1 MADRP
6 SDGASRDTALRVEQ
20 AFASVADGH
29 DSTHEQLQKAV
40 CAFVDAR
47 KGSGS
52 GPEQLIVQL
61 KQMANATRL
70 ATGRYF
76 RPTPKEPGVD
86 ADVVALAVRW
96 CIEHYYREEPRVR

>member
-1 MADRP
+1 MADQP
-6 SDGASRDTALRVEQ
+6 SEGDPRDTAFLVEQ

-61 KQMANATRL
+61 KQMANATGL
-70 ATGRYF
+70 ASGRYL
-76 RPTPKEPGVD
+76 RPSRKEPGVD